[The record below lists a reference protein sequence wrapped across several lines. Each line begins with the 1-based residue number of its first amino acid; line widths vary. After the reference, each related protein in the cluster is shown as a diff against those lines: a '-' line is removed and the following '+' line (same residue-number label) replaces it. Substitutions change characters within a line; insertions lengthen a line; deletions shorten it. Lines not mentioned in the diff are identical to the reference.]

1 MPTISVWRIARLW
14 PQAVLTMLSQW
25 QPIFVLLRT
34 GCGGEGLPQ
43 VAGLKGARDFWRIY
57 WHAYRRLAVDVQTHQ
72 IKREIIICH
81 HKYNTVT
88 TKFSPSSSTPKM
100 KREFRRK
107 QLARTRRDDWTNT
120 PTSPRNN
127 TRRELSRS
135 GDIRFSMIYELTNRV
150 YRFRCR
156 SKKGIPPCWN
166 TVSGSAICV
175 VQHTQGKNAH
185 PIYEECTQ
193 FVGLHSLLWERIYS
207 LIINI
212 SIFISLCSFL
222 ILVWGETSDFYYW
235 W

>member
-156 SKKGIPPCWN
+156 SKKGIPLLLEQYYTPYREVPYAWSS
-166 TVSGSAICV
+166 T
-175 VQHTQGKNAH
+175 HRGKMRTPFTKNVH
-185 PIYEECTQ
+185 N
-193 FVGLHSLLWERIYS
+193 S
-207 LIINI
+207 
-212 SIFISLCSFL
+212 
-222 ILVWGETSDFYYW
+222 
-235 W
+235 